1 MHATVDAVPFRFPI
15 AAPFDPKRTA
25 LLAIDMQV
33 DFCGPDGM
41 VYRWGVDLSA
51 MRAPI
56 EPLRRVMDAC
66 RKAGVRIVHTRETY
80 APDLSDFPAARR
92 ARQSAA
98 TPGKATG
105 DRGPHGAHLVRGEPG
120 WDFIPELK
128 PLPGETVIDKPGFGA
143 FHKTDLEA
151 LLRKDGIAQLLLTG
165 VTTNCCVAST
175 LREAEDRGFECLV
188 LEDCCADPRP
198 TGHNEAIAFMKRN
211 GIFGTV
217 ADSDALIR
225 VLTSLPR

>member
-1 MHATVDAVPFRFPI
+1 MSAVIDATPFRFPM
-15 AAPFDPKRTA
+15 AGPFDPKRTA

-33 DFCGPDGM
+33 DFCGSDGM
-41 VYRWGVDLSA
+41 VHRWGVDLSA

-56 EPLRRVMDAC
+56 EPLQRVMAAC
-66 RKAGVRIVHTRETY
+66 RKAGVRVIHTRETY
-80 APDLSDFPAARR
+80 APDLSDFPAMRR

-105 DRGPHGAHLVRGEPG
+105 DKGPHGAHLVRGEAG

-128 PLPGETVIDKPGFGA
+128 PLPGEAVIDKPGFGA

-151 LLRKDGIAQLLLTG
+151 ILRNGNIAQLLLTG

-188 LEDCCADPRP
+188 LADCCADPRP

-217 ADSDALIR
+217 ADSGMLIPVLDALR
-225 VLTSLPR
+225 R

>member
-1 MHATVDAVPFRFPI
+1 MQTAIDAVPFRFPI
-15 AAPFDPKRTA
+15 EGPLDPKRTA

-33 DFCGPDGM
+33 DFCGEGGM
-41 VYRWGVDLSA
+41 VHRWGVDLSA

-56 EPLRRVMDAC
+56 APLRRVMEAC
-66 RKAGVRIVHTRETY
+66 RATGIRIVHTRETY

-143 FHKTDLEA
+143 FHKTRLEEI
-151 LLRKDGIAQLLLTG
+151 LREAGIAQLVLTG

-188 LEDCCADPRP
+188 LADCCADPRP
-198 TGHNEAIAFMKRN
+198 TGHNEAIAFMRRN

-217 ADSDALIR
+217 AESDALIR
-225 VLTSLPR
+225 ALASLPR